1 MTSNQASL
9 TKYDP
14 ATSYDVTVD
23 QYEVVSNE
31 SSNDKELAQMLSKFD
46 TDVLATIR
54 IEKESGRLK
63 EDGRVRL
70 NIRERIQ
77 QILLIAGMHMKAESR
92 TILLNTFGIKL
103 LDLDENISAKE
114 CFENSI
120 ALARTCTDQTRS
132 ALIMLTDSI

>member
-1 MTSNQASL
+1 MISNQASL

-14 ATSYDVTVD
+14 TSSYDITD
-23 QYEVVSNE
+23 NQYEVVSNE
-31 SSNDKELAQMLSKFD
+31 SSKDKEVAQMLSKFD
-46 TDVLATIR
+46 ADVLATIK

-77 QILLIAGMHMKAESR
+77 QILLIAGIQMKTESR

-103 LDLDENISAKE
+103 LDLDENILAKE

-120 ALARTCTDQTRS
+120 LLARTCTDQTRS
-132 ALIMLTDSI
+132 ALIVHTDST